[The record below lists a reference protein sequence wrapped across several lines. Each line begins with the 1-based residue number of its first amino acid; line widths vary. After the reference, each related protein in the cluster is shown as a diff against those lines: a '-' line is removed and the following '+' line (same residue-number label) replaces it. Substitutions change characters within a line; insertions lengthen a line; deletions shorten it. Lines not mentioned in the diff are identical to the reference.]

1 MASRPRRL
9 KRSTTVGKVAPNFG
23 CVADRFR
30 FPATILFARHGQE
43 ALTCELPFAS
53 GTTVSSHFKRANN
66 IVNAEIIAVGSELL
80 TPFRLDTNSLF
91 LTSELNQVGIR
102 VIHKAVVGDSPEQM
116 RSSFSHALGRAELIV
131 ASGGLGPTDD
141 DRTRETVSELLGRKL
156 RLDEAIL
163 RGIQERFRRF
173 GRAMPEINTRQAMV
187 PEGATVLPN
196 PRGTAP
202 GLWLESEGTIVV
214 LLPGVPVE
222 LRALFEAE
230 VRPRLAKLNHRE
242 RLYARELRITGLTES
257 EVEQRVS
264 PLYALY
270 PDTETTILASPQGI
284 QLHPRTWSDDA
295 AKAGKLLDEIV
306 SRMALALG
314 ENLFSNAG
322 ESLEEVVA
330 RVLTDN
336 RTTIAVA
343 ESCTGGML
351 AERLTNVPGSSS
363 YFLGGVVCYS
373 NELKTSLVGV
383 PKEMIEAKGAVSP
396 EVALAL
402 AEGIRKR
409 SGASLG
415 VGITGIAGPAG
426 GTPDKPV
433 GLVHIGLADE
443 RAATQK
449 AFRFPGDRDRIRQY
463 ATQTALDMVR
473 RHFPYSAHGRG

>member
-1 MASRPRRL
+1 M
-9 KRSTTVGKVAPNFG
+9 
-23 CVADRFR
+23 
-30 FPATILFARHGQE
+30 
-43 ALTCELPFAS
+43 
-53 GTTVSSHFKRANN
+53 
-66 IVNAEIIAVGSELL
+66 NAEIIAVGSELL

-91 LTSELNQVGIR
+91 LTGELNQLGIR
-102 VIHKAVVGDSPEQM
+102 VIHKAVVGDSPGEM
-116 RSSFSHALGRAELIV
+116 RSSFSHALSRAELIV
-131 ASGGLGPTDD
+131 SSGGLGPTDD
-141 DRTRETVSELLGRKL
+141 DRTRDTVAELLGRKL
-156 RLDEAIL
+156 LRDEDIL

-173 GRAMPEINTRQAMV
+173 GRAMPEINVRQAMI

-202 GLWLESEGTIVV
+202 GLWLESQGHIVV
-214 LLPGVPVE
+214 LLPGVPLE
-222 LRALFEAE
+222 LRALFEKE

-242 RLYARELRITGLTES
+242 RLYVRELRVTGLTES

-270 PDTETTILASPQGI
+270 PDTDTTILSSPLGI
-284 QLHPRTWSDDA
+284 QLHPRMWSSDP
-295 AKAGKLLDEIV
+295 AKAEKLLDEMT

-314 ENLFSNAG
+314 ENLFSTKG
-322 ESLEEVVA
+322 ESLEEVVS
-330 RVLTDN
+330 RVLTEN
-336 RTTIAVA
+336 RATIAVA
-343 ESCTGGML
+343 ESCTGGMV

-383 PKEMIEAKGAVSP
+383 PKELIEAKGAVSP

-402 AEGIRKR
+402 ADGIRKR
-409 SGASLG
+409 SGATIG
-415 VGITGIAGPAG
+415 VGTTGIAGPGG
-426 GTPDKPV
+426 GTPEKPV

-443 RAATQK
+443 RGAKEK

-473 RHFPYSAHGRG
+473 RHFPFSAHGRG